1 MQIYMVGGAVR
12 DALLGLPVKDRDWV
26 VVGSTPDELVA
37 LGYLPVGR
45 DFPVFLHPVTKEE
58 YALARTERKTAPGYR
73 GFAIHSAPDVTLEQ
87 DLARRDITI
96 NSIAVHADNIRA
108 DGTFDTKNT
117 TFIDPFDGL
126 QDIARKV
133 LRHTTQAFHEDPV
146 RILRV
151 ARLAARF
158 TDFSVAPETRQLMRE
173 MVQHGE
179 ADHLVS
185 ERVWQELSR
194 GLQEKMPS
202 RMFDVLSQCEA
213 LARLLPEV
221 LALTAPFR
229 TDVLD
234 MAASWQA
241 SLPVSF
247 SCLCISL
254 QSPNLPGGNDAAWI
268 RGLSER
274 LRVPVECREL
284 AEVVARERVAI
295 DRCTEFDATAL
306 VNLLERCDAIRKP
319 DRLKAILQ
327 TCECLHRMG
336 QIPDEKSY
344 PQREWLLSALAAVQ
358 KVATDLVAAQAIRT
372 GATGIQIGQ
381 LIHAARVAAVGQDWR
396 P

>member
-45 DFPVFLHPVTKEE
+45 DFPVFLHPVTREE

-73 GFAIHSAPDVTLEQ
+73 GFAIHSTPDVTLEQ
-87 DLARRDITI
+87 DLARRDLTI
-96 NSIAVHADNIRA
+96 NSIAVHADSIRA
-108 DGTFDTKNT
+108 DGTFDTKKA

-126 QDIARKV
+126 QDITHKV
-133 LRHTTQAFHEDPV
+133 LRHTTLAFHEDPV

-158 TDFSVAPETRQLMRE
+158 TDFSVAPETLQLMRE

-194 GLQEKMPS
+194 GLLEELPS
-202 RMFDVLSQCEA
+202 RMFDVLSQCDV
-213 LARLLPEV
+213 LPRLFPEV
-221 LALTAPFR
+221 LTLVAPFQ
-229 TDVLD
+229 TAVLNL
-234 MAASWQA
+234 AASRKA
-241 SLPVSF
+241 PLTVSF
-247 SCLCISL
+247 ACLCACFE
-254 QSPNLPGGNDAAWI
+254 LPEPSGGNIEWI
-268 RGLSER
+268 KNLSER
-274 LRVPVECREL
+274 LRVPTGCREL
-284 AEVVARERVAI
+284 AEVVARERAAI
-295 DRCTEFDATAL
+295 ERCTEFDAVAL

-319 DRLKAILQ
+319 ERLKDILLA
-327 TCECLHRMG
+327 CECLHRLS
-336 QIPDEKSY
+336 QPAPDKPY
-344 PQREWLLSALAAVQ
+344 PQREQLLSALASVQ
-358 KVATDLVAAQAIRT
+358 TVATDLVAAHAISIGST
-372 GATGIQIGQ
+372 GPKIGQ
-381 LIHAARVAAVGQDWR
+381 MVHAARVAAVDRELR